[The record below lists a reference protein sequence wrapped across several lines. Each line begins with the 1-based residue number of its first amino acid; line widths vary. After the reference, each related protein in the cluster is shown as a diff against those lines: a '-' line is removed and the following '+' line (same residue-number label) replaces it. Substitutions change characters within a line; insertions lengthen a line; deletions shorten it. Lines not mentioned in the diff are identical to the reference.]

1 MKVADLVQ
9 EKIAPLFDD
18 LDVKLVE
25 VEYVKRVD
33 GMHLVVYIDKSN
45 GVDITDCE
53 MVSKLIDGVIEELNP
68 TKDETYYLDVSS
80 YGIDKPLKF
89 DWQFEKYLNKKVS
102 VTLYKKVDDLKEFDA
117 ILKGY
122 QDNYTFELQDARVV
136 EISKDIVARVMPYIE
151 F

>member
-33 GMHLVVYIDKSN
+33 GMHLVVYIDKAD
-45 GVDITDCE
+45 GVNITDCE
-53 MVSKLIDGVIEELNP
+53 MVSRLIDGAIEELNP

-89 DWQFEKYLNKKVS
+89 DWQFEKYLDKKVV
-102 VTLYKKVDDLKEFDA
+102 VTLYKKVDGLKEFEA
-117 ILKGY
+117 TLKAYQGNYIFELKG
-122 QDNYTFELQDARVV
+122 AKVV
-136 EISKDIVARVMPYIE
+136 ELAKDVVARVKPYIE

>member
-122 QDNYTFELQDARVV
+122 RDNYTFELQDARVV